1 MIRYMGLDVGD
12 RTIGVAV
19 SDLLGLTAQS
29 LKTIKRASLDKDL
42 EELKSII
49 EEKSV
54 TVLVIGI
61 PKNMNGSI
69 GSQGEKV
76 IGFSN
81 YLKKRLKVEIVH
93 WDERLTSKFADNL
106 MLEGDVKRK
115 KRKEK
120 IDMMAAQNILQSYMD
135 SKNI

>member
-12 RTIGVAV
+12 RTIGVAL

>member
-1 MIRYMGLDVGD
+1 MRYMGLDVGD

>member
-19 SDLLGLTAQS
+19 SDSLGITAQS

-54 TVLVIGI
+54 TALIIGI
-61 PKNMNGSI
+61 PKNMNGTI
-69 GSQGEKV
+69 GPQGEKV

-81 YLKKRLKVEIVH
+81 YLKKRLHVEIIH
-93 WDERLTSKFADNL
+93 WDERLTSKFAENL

-115 KRKEK
+115 KRKEN